1 MRWSRKRQREH
12 IELIEDMVRDV
23 RSDLPLAI
31 KPVDELSRKLD
42 SLLEQIPSREDWLAI
57 YSGDDEKTTIP
68 WNWIDKVMEGY
79 QVMVDLPMK
88 DYASNRISLQI
99 MREDQRLRLKFTFNG
114 QLVMDRSLGS
124 GPADPRL
131 R

>member
-1 MRWSRKRQREH
+1 MTRQQSEKMEQIGKITQEVNVRLAKLTDL
-12 IELIEDMVRDV
+12 IGELPD
-23 RSDLPLAI
+23 
-31 KPVDELSRKLD
+31 KLD
-42 SLLEQIPSREDWLAI
+42 TLVDQIPSREDWLAI

-68 WNWIDKVMEGY
+68 WNWLDKVMEGY

>member
-1 MRWSRKRQREH
+1 MTRQQSEKMEQIGKITQEVNVRLAKLTDL
-12 IELIEDMVRDV
+12 IGELPD
-23 RSDLPLAI
+23 
-31 KPVDELSRKLD
+31 KLD
-42 SLLEQIPSREDWLAI
+42 TLVDQIPSREDWLAI

-68 WNWIDKVMEGY
+68 WNWLDKVTEGY

-88 DYASNRISLQI
+88 GYASNRISLKI